1 MRDSRSMALS
11 KKVLGGAIG
20 GQTFIITDMKK
31 DISQNFDIND
41 RYISI
46 IKNYIDID
54 INYILSLYRLYDYK
68 GLMLYRDFTFW
79 V

>member
-31 DISQNFDIND
+31 DISQNYDIND
-41 RYISI
+41 
-46 IKNYIDID
+46 
-54 INYILSLYRLYDYK
+54 
-68 GLMLYRDFTFW
+68 
-79 V
+79 